1 MLLLALTCAVA
12 QGAPVAPPPPPPKA
26 PVNDTFAATFRT
38 GPAWDPAK
46 APQDQAAFAAHSQ
59 NLRALRNEGRLLLGG
74 RYGELGLV
82 VLRAASLD
90 EARSFVERDPS
101 VKAGTFAVDVQP
113 FYPFMPGCV
122 GQEKVAGR

>member
-1 MLLLALTCAVA
+1 MMLLVALTCAVA
-12 QGAPVAPPPPPPKA
+12 QGAPATAPPKA

-46 APQDQAAFAAHSQ
+46 PPQDQAAFAAHSQ

-82 VLRAASLD
+82 VLRAANVE
-90 EARSFVERDPS
+90 EARALVARDPS

-122 GQEKVAGR
+122 GQEQVVEK

>member
-1 MLLLALTCAVA
+1 MTLLLALTCALA
-12 QGAPVAPPPPPPKA
+12 QAAQTAPPKA

-38 GPAWDPAK
+38 GPAWDAAK
-46 APQDQAAFAAHSQ
+46 APPDQPEFAAHSQ
-59 NLRALRNEGRLLLGG
+59 NLRALRSEGRLLLGG
-74 RYGELGLV
+74 RYGDLGLV

-90 EARSFVERDPS
+90 EAKALVARDPA

-122 GQEKVAGR
+122 GQDKVAER

>member
-1 MLLLALTCAVA
+1 MMLPLALACAVA
-12 QGAPVAPPPPPPKA
+12 QAAAPPPPKA

-38 GPAWDPAK
+38 GPGWDPAK

-59 NLRALRNEGRLLLGG
+59 NLRALRTEGRLLLGG
-74 RYGELGLV
+74 RYGALGLV

-90 EARSFVERDPS
+90 EARALVERDPA
-101 VKAGTFAVDVQP
+101 VKAGTFAVEVQA

-122 GQEKVAGR
+122 GQEQVALK

>member
-1 MLLLALTCAVA
+1 MMLLLALACAVA
-12 QGAPVAPPPPPPKA
+12 QAAPAAPPKA

-38 GPAWDPAK
+38 GPAWDAAK

-59 NLRALRNEGRLLLGG
+59 NLRALRSEGRLLLGG

-82 VLRAASLD
+82 VLRAANLD
-90 EARSFVERDPS
+90 EARALVERDPA

-122 GQEKVAGR
+122 GQEKVADR

>member
-1 MLLLALTCAVA
+1 MMLLLALTCAAA
-12 QGAPVAPPPPPPKA
+12 QAGPAAPPKA

-38 GPAWDPAK
+38 GPAWDAAK

-59 NLRALRNEGRLLLGG
+59 NLRALRSEGRLLLGG

-82 VLRAASLD
+82 VLRAANLD
-90 EARSFVERDPS
+90 EARGLVERDPA

-122 GQEKVAGR
+122 GQEKVADR

>member
-1 MLLLALTCAVA
+1 MMLLALTCALA
-12 QGAPVAPPPPPPKA
+12 QASPAAPPAKA
-26 PVNDTFAATFRT
+26 SVNDTFAATFRT

-46 APQDQAAFAAHSQ
+46 APQDQAGFAAHSQ
-59 NLRALRNEGRLLLGG
+59 NLRALRSERRLLLGG

-90 EARSFVERDPS
+90 EAKALVDRDPS
-101 VKAGTFAVDVQP
+101 VKAGTFAVEVQP

-122 GQEKVAGR
+122 GQEQVVDR

>member
-1 MLLLALTCAVA
+1 MTILLALACAA
-12 QGAPVAPPPPPPKA
+12 LQSAPAGPPKA

-46 APQDQAAFAAHSQ
+46 APPDQAQFAAHSQ
-59 NLRALRNEGRLLLGG
+59 NLRALRSEGRLLLGG

-82 VLRAASLD
+82 LMRAANLD
-90 EARSFVERDPS
+90 EARALVERDPS

-122 GQEKVAGR
+122 GPEKFAER

>member
-1 MLLLALTCAVA
+1 MTLLLALTCAVA
-12 QGAPVAPPPPPPKA
+12 QGAAAAPPAKA

-38 GPAWDPAK
+38 GPAWDAAK
-46 APQDQAAFAAHSQ
+46 APADQAGFAAHSQ
-59 NLRALRNEGRLLLGG
+59 NLRALRTEGRLLLGG

-82 VLRAASLD
+82 VLRAATLD
-90 EARSFVERDPS
+90 EAKALVERDPS

-122 GQEKVAGR
+122 GQEQVVAK